1 MPYLQSIDVR
11 YGEDP
16 SSEPSDAI
24 RTVDGS
30 NADINA
36 GFGGD
41 FVWLVPR
48 YNFETDNAVSNIRV
62 IIQGDPDSGYVDL
75 AKGAGGDYRYLRLER
90 DGGSKIQE
98 VRLLR
103 RNDEADF
110 AAVRALGFD
119 GLSSDINKGRGGDFL
134 YVVWKY

>member
-1 MPYLQSIDVR
+1 MTHLQSIDVR

-16 SSEPSDAI
+16 SSEPSDGI
-24 RTVDGS
+24 RTVDGT

-41 FVWLVPR
+41 FVWLVPH
-48 YNFETDNAVSNIRV
+48 YSSNAANAVSNIRI
-62 IIQGDPDSGYVDL
+62 IIQGDSDSAY
-75 AKGAGGDYRYLRLER
+75 
-90 DGGSKIQE
+90 ITE

-103 RNDEADF
+103 RNDEADSSV
-110 AAVRALGFD
+110 VRALGFD
-119 GLSSDINKGRGGDFL
+119 GASGDINKGRGGDYL

>member
-1 MPYLQSIDVR
+1 MTYLQSIDVR

-24 RTVDGS
+24 RTVDGA

-41 FVWLVPR
+41 FVWLLPR
-48 YNFETDNAVSNIRV
+48 YSSDAANAVSNIRV
-62 IIQGDPDSGYVDL
+62 IVQGNPDSGYVDL

-90 DGGSKIQE
+90 DGGNKIME

-119 GLSSDINKGRGGDFL
+119 GLSGDINEGRGGDYL